1 MAGLSPWALHIGS
14 LTRGSQSRIISLPK
28 LATILVLALA
38 FISFSTAASAAPSM
52 IKVTLFDLGSRATM
66 GTDLGMTMGGD
77 MSKAVMKIAA
87 TPAFAKA
94 GDVTFEVT
102 NNSKDLIHEMI
113 LVKLKDK
120 NTALPYV
127 AADSKV
133 NEDAA
138 GHLGEVSEL
147 DPGKTGSLTLKLEP
161 GTYMLFC
168 NIPGHYMAGMWTT
181 VTVK

>member
-1 MAGLSPWALHIGS
+1 MTTLLN
-14 LTRGSQSRIISLPK
+14 K
-28 LATILVLALA
+28 L
-38 FISFSTAASAAPSM
+38 AASAAALALISYASAAFAAPS
-52 IKVTLFDLGSRATM
+52 IVKVTLFDLGSGATM
-66 GTDLGMTMGGD
+66 ATDLGMTMGGD

-120 NTALPYV
+120 KTALPFV
-127 AADSKV
+127 AADNKV

-161 GTYMLFC
+161 GTYMVFC
-168 NIPGHYMAGMWTT
+168 NLPGHYMAGMWTT